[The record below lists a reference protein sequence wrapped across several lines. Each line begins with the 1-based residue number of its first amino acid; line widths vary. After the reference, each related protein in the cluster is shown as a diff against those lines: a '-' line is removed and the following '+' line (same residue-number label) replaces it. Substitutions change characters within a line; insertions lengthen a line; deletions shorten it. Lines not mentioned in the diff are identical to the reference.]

1 MSLTAITS
9 TAVAICDGIKLLES
23 IGKSYNDEEHR
34 WQHIFSSVNRLA
46 MLSLN
51 IGSKVGKVKKID
63 PDKIIIFKTGEF
75 LTRIAD
81 IPFRLAE
88 FFQDYEHEDPS
99 LFRFYEKTLIA
110 PFSGIIANVCE
121 MVITDEEK
129 YLKEYKEKGEEAKR
143 PIYEEDQDTELR
155 KIVDYKSVDPK
166 ECKETI
172 DSARKTQ
179 KIASTIKVTSDVGI
193 KNIISTP
200 KKLYEELHTYLRF
213 RNSLKIRDGA
223 SESDSK
229 TVDLVSSEM
238 IPMPLQDDNIFK
250 VWTCAITHMSVRDP
264 VGDPTTK
271 DRAGRPV
278 VTLYERRFIYR
289 WLSAHPTS
297 PVSRLP
303 LSKTALIEKPALKSL
318 IENRLR
324 FHGKRLSAYLAREEG
339 EFNFELDTAI
349 DPVLQ
354 TNADVE
360 NPS

>member
-1 MSLTAITS
+1 MSITAVTDA
-9 TAVAICDGIKLLES
+9 AVAICDGIKLLES
-23 IGKSYNDEEHR
+23 IGKSYTYEELR

-63 PDKIIIFKTGEF
+63 PDKITMFKTGEF

-81 IPFRLAE
+81 IPFRFAE

-99 LFRFYEKTLIA
+99 LFRFCEKTIIA

-121 MVITDEEK
+121 MVITNEEQ
-129 YLKEYKEKGEEAKR
+129 YLKEYEKKGEEVKR
-143 PIYEEDQDTELR
+143 PIYGEDPDTELR
-155 KIVDYKSVDPK
+155 KIVGYKSVDPK

-172 DSARKTQ
+172 DTARETQ
-179 KIASTIKVTSDVGI
+179 KIASTIKVTTDAGI
-193 KNIISTP
+193 KNIISTS

-213 RNSLKIRDGA
+213 RNSLKLRDDD

-229 TVDLVSSEM
+229 TVDLLSSEM

-271 DRAGRPV
+271 DHAGRLV

-297 PVSRLP
+297 PISRQP

-324 FHGKRLSAYLAREEG
+324 FHEKHLKDYLAGEEG
-339 EFNFELDTAI
+339 AFNFDLDAAI
-349 DPVLQ
+349 DPILQ

-360 NPS
+360 NSS